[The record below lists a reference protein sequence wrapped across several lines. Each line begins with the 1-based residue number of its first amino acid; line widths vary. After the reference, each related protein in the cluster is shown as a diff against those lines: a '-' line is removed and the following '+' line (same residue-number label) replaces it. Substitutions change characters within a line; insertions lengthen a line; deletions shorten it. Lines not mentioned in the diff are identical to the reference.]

1 MSKRVVIIDGT
12 RTPFLK
18 SGTEYTDLMSY
29 QLGQFAIKG
38 LIDKTG
44 IDPAIV
50 EKVVYGNVISNIKT
64 ENVAREAAVT
74 AGIPVS
80 APAHT
85 VKQACISANQA
96 IATAAM
102 SIMVGEADVVIAGG
116 VDNTTDTPIGL
127 RKEMRKKLFLNQKM
141 STAKEYFAFVRSLQP
156 ADLVPERPAVAE
168 FITGRTMGNDCEILA
183 QRYGV
188 TRQEQ
193 DEFAARSHRLAAK
206 AYDEGFMQ
214 REITPVS
221 LPPAFKPVDRDNG
234 VRGDSTAEKLGKL
247 KPAFDKYVGTITAAN
262 ASFLTDGATAI
273 LLMSED
279 KAKELGL
286 TPKAVIVDWAFSGQD
301 LYDELLLGPAY
312 ASAKVLKKAGL
323 TLEDMDVIEF
333 HEAFAGQVLANVK
346 CLANEDFCK
355 NKLGWDKAVG
365 TIDMNKF
372 NTKGGS
378 LSIGHPFGATGARLV
393 TTCANRLID
402 EGGRYALLAACA
414 AGAHGHAM
422 IIERYETT
430 GTKAKKVAKEAIK
443 KAEGLL
449 DKIEEKLS

>member
-1 MSKRVVIIDGT
+1 MKKVVIIDGA

-18 SGTEYTDLMSY
+18 SGTEYIDLMSY

-38 LIDKTG
+38 LLDKTG
-44 IDPAIV
+44 IDPNIV

-64 ENVAREAAVT
+64 ENVGREAAVT
-74 AGIPVS
+74 AGIPVA

-96 IATAAM
+96 IASAAM
-102 SIMVGEADVVIAGG
+102 SIMVGEVDVAIAGG
-116 VDNTTDTPIGL
+116 VDLTSDTPIGL

-141 STAKEYFAFVRSLQP
+141 STPKEYFAFLKSLQP

-168 FITGRTMGNDCEILA
+168 FITGRIMGNDCEILA

-188 TRQEQ
+188 TRAEQ
-193 DEFAARSHRLAAK
+193 DEFAARSHQLAAK
-206 AYDEGFMQ
+206 AFEDGHLPK
-214 REITPVS
+214 EITSVQ
-221 LPPAFKPVDRDNG
+221 LPPKFAPIDRDNG
-234 VRGDSTAEKLGKL
+234 VRGDSSVEKLSKL

-312 ASAKVLKKAGL
+312 ATAKVLKKTGL
-323 TLEDMDVIEF
+323 TLDQMDVVEF
-333 HEAFAGQVLANVK
+333 HEAFAGQVLANLK
-346 CLANEDFCK
+346 CLASDEFCTT
-355 NKLGWDKAVG
+355 KLGWDKAVG
-365 TIDMNKF
+365 SVDMKKF
-372 NTKGGS
+372 NAWGGS

-393 TTCANRLID
+393 TTAANRLIF
-402 EGGRYALLAACA
+402 EGGKYALLAACA

-422 IIERYETT
+422 IIERYETP
-430 GTKAKKVAKEAIK
+430 KDKVKNVAKEAIK
-443 KAEGLL
+443 KAEEIL
-449 DKIEEKLS
+449 EKASEALN